1 MFYRKVKII
10 AYENTIILYM
20 NLNIMKMQIVNKSK
34 TLVVYVVHF
43 V

>member
-1 MFYRKVKII
+1 MFYRKVKLI

-20 NLNIMKMQIVNKSK
+20 NSNIMKMQMVNKSK